1 MRSSFDPGRGRGGDL
16 GASTGSDA
24 GSDAMIPSGA
34 MIMLSG
40 RWNELV
46 TVAVVVI
53 VVISR
58 LGTRQEG
65 RGGGVKIALN
75 TVVQR
80 RVDSDGVSF

>member
-1 MRSSFDPGRGRGGDL
+1 MRSSFDPGRGRGGDR
-16 GASTGSDA
+16 GASTGRDTGRGA

-34 MIMLSG
+34 IIMLSG

-46 TVAVVVI
+46 TVAVVI

-75 TVVQR
+75 TVV
-80 RVDSDGVSF
+80 